1 MKFLIIW
8 YALVIIQVFLGY
20 GTAYRLTK
28 TGGDNGIT
36 LFGWILVQSL
46 ASLIPGLGIYLW
58 YKYKD
63 LKNNSPYPGSTY
75 PPDME
80 EYSDSDDV
88 DRDN

>member
-1 MKFLIIW
+1 MKFVIIW
-8 YALVIIQVFLGY
+8 YVMVAIQMFLGY

-36 LFGWILVQSL
+36 LFGWIMVQGLAALV
-46 ASLIPGLGIYLW
+46 PGLGIYLW

-63 LKNNSPYPGSTY
+63 LNNNSPYSSVY

-80 EYSDSDDV
+80 EYSDDSSDGSND
-88 DRDN
+88 